1 MLDFPPQKNK
11 FISGVWQ
18 LNAIEAIRN
27 QKTKHIVNVRAP
39 MNITDGYSV
48 GALIQHRCIT
58 NLNLKHV
65 SVGMLVVM
73 WIMPPAN
80 AAGQPATAVSAQPRT
95 TAPAVSTN
103 KSLI

>member
-1 MLDFPPQKNK
+1 M
-11 FISGVWQ
+11 G
-18 LNAIEAIRN
+18 
-27 QKTKHIVNVRAP
+27 T
-39 MNITDGYSV
+39 TV

-65 SVGMLVVM
+65 SVGILVVM
-73 WIMPPAN
+73 WMVPAAN

-95 TAPAVSTN
+95 IARAVSTN